1 MKIFKN
7 KKSLINEI
15 SDLKNIAFVPTMGA
29 LHEGHI
35 SLIKKA
41 KKKSNKVLVSIYVN
55 PKQFNTKKDFSKYP
69 KKIHSDIKVLKSI
82 GVEYL
87 YVPSNRDIYSFK
99 PKVKLLFLILSV
111 LFISI
116 GLVNPKIGTQLKT
129 VKREG
134 VDIVFAI
141 DVSKSMLAEDV
152 APNRLEKAKRL
163 VSQIINQLSS
173 DRVGVIAYAAT
184 ALPILPITNDYST
197 AKMFLQSLNTEML
210 SSQGT
215 AILESIKLAKD
226 YYDDENQTNRVL
238 CILSDGE
245 DHELENQNISEIV
258 EATGITI
265 FTIGIGTVK
274 GAPIP
279 IKLNNIVQSYK
290 KDSEGEVVITKLV
303 PKLLEGLA
311 SSSSGIYIEGKNTEE
326 VVEIIIEK
334 LKEMDKQEFES
345 KQFVAYKDQFQWFI
359 AIGLIFL
366 CLELFVF
373 DKKTF
378 WVKKLNL
385 FNE

>member
-1 MKIFKN
+1 MYQLEETLYFY
-7 KKSLINEI
+7 LILVI
-15 SDLKNIAFVPTMGA
+15 PIILFGFLALKRW
-29 LHEGHI
+29 
-35 SLIKKA
+35 
-41 KKKSNKVLVSIYVN
+41 
-55 PKQFNTKKDFSKYP
+55 
-69 KKIHSDIKVLKSI
+69 KSI
-82 GVEYL
+82 IQKKYISKEL
-87 YVPSNRDIYSFK
+87 LETLSPDISSFK
-99 PKVKLLFLILSV
+99 PKVKLLFLILSF

-290 KDSEGEVVITKLV
+290 KDSEGEGVITKLV